1 MGTNKGLKLRHGN
14 QERVFRLEFVSNMT
28 WSDGEFSKWRETVM
42 LGGMS
47 LPNIKEVE
55 AKGKAISDALVRKM
69 GDSDINHMI
78 KEKERFMVNP
88 RNYAMHKSRVIKE
101 RDDAVQDGD
110 EEKTELLNKKLA
122 SLEERAE
129 ELDRARSSKIS
140 SIALI
145 NDKNRKRNIM
155 RAEKGIREEIAR
167 KKREGEVDDPFTR
180 RQTRPTRRKKEEVME
195 PEKITSQWLAEQAAK
210 EKMEAEKGN
219 VVDSKTEGKKKDN
232 LDDDK
237 KENKPAAPVDD
248 LFNAHNFDIT
258 IDLDVSD
265 KNATSNVSLKPVA
278 EVKKSTGPKKS
289 LNLADYKKKRGL
301 I

>member
-1 MGTNKGLKLRHGN
+1 MG
-14 QERVFRLEFVSNMT
+14 
-28 WSDGEFSKWRETVM
+28 
-42 LGGMS
+42 
-47 LPNIKEVE
+47 
-55 AKGKAISDALVRKM
+55 
-69 GDSDINHMI
+69 
-78 KEKERFMVNP
+78 
-88 RNYAMHKSRVIKE
+88 
-101 RDDAVQDGD
+101 
-110 EEKTELLNKKLA
+110 
-122 SLEERAE
+122 
-129 ELDRARSSKIS
+129 
-140 SIALI
+140 
-145 NDKNRKRNIM
+145 
-155 RAEKGIREEIAR
+155 
-167 KKREGEVDDPFTR
+167 REGEVDDPFTR
-180 RQTRPTRRKKEEVME
+180 RQTRPTGRKK
-195 PEKITSQWLAEQAAK
+195 
-210 EKMEAEKGN
+210 EAEKGN